1 VSEYLV
7 EVYVPRA
14 AAAFAMPPL
23 QDVSG
28 AAEQLTRAGRH
39 VQLLS
44 SIYLPE
50 DETCLYIYQGQSG
63 DAVREA
69 AARSGLLVERVLEA
83 VCEQGAIR

>member
-14 AAAFAMPPL
+14 VAAAAMPPL
-23 QDVSG
+23 RDVSG
-28 AAEQLTRAGRH
+28 VAEQLSRAGRQ

-83 VCEQGAIR
+83 VCEQGATK